1 MAAGASTP
9 FLTTAYPLLV
19 PLPRLTP
26 AQRDLVLGWLGAPEL
41 VSEHSWGLVDTAVL
55 RVRAG
60 GRDLT
65 VKAAGPGNHHLSR
78 ELDAHER
85 WTGPLLDGGR
95 APRLVHADRAANVLV
110 ATWLPGELAQDGPAQ
125 HDPEVHRQAG
135 ELLAR
140 LHGQDA
146 RPDDGWEAAQRTRV
160 LTWLGREHRI
170 PEEQEV
176 RVRELVA
183 GWPDDPAVVVPTH
196 GDYSPRNWLWDDGT
210 VRVIDFGRA
219 AWRPAATDLGRLATR
234 EWRGRPE
241 LEAAF
246 LEGYGVDPREA
257 GAWSR
262 MQVAEAVGT
271 AAWAY
276 QVGDEPF
283 EAEGLR
289 MLTEA
294 LAAT

>member
-1 MAAGASTP
+1 MN
-9 FLTTAYPLLV
+9 
-19 PLPRLTP
+19 LPGLS
-26 AQRDLVLGWLGAPEL
+26 QHQHDLVLGWLGEPEL
-41 VSEHSWGLVDTAVL
+41 VSEHGWGLVDTVVL

-65 VKAAGPGNHHLSR
+65 VKAAGPGNHHVGR

-85 WTGPLLDGGR
+85 WTGPLLDGER
-95 APRLVHADRAANVLV
+95 APLLVHADRGANVLV

-135 ELLAR
+135 ALLALLHQQDSR
-140 LHGQDA
+140 L
-146 RPDDGWEAAQRTRV
+146 DDGWEAAQRTRV

-170 PEEQEV
+170 PEEQEA
-176 RVRELVA
+176 RMRELVA
-183 GWPDDPAVVVPTH
+183 GWPDEPAVVVPTH
-196 GDYSPRNWLWDDGT
+196 GDYQARNWLWDDGT

-234 EWRGRPE
+234 EWLERPE

-246 LEGYGVDPREA
+246 LEGYGEDPRETDA
-257 GAWSR
+257 AAWSR

-271 AAWAY
+271 AVWAY

-283 EAEGLR
+283 EAQGLR
-289 MLTEA
+289 MLTDS
-294 LAAT
+294 LTAACPDA